1 MTGLLMLQRDTCPKE
16 KSPGQIPTSFN
27 DKLIRFLNP
36 DSVFL
41 NPDTINLYTI
51 SFPHYY
57 FQTQKKCEFGGGF
70 SRHHEGLASWESEFY
85 SKRSSGLHSSCA
97 PSDRSKRK
105 GTISKLDS
113 RKITPFWVRE
123 SMRMSNFRAAHDIRR

>member
-1 MTGLLMLQRDTCPKE
+1 MLFRMLSE
-16 KSPGQIPTSFN
+16 SIKSHFLEETSLH
-27 DKLIRFLNP
+27 LIRFLNP

-41 NPDTINLYTI
+41 NPDTFNLYTI
-51 SFPHYY
+51 CFPHYY
-57 FQTQKKCEFGGGF
+57 FQTQKTCEFGGGF

-105 GTISKLDS
+105 ETISKLDS

-123 SMRMSNFRAAHDIRR
+123 SMRMSNFRAAHDIRRSALG